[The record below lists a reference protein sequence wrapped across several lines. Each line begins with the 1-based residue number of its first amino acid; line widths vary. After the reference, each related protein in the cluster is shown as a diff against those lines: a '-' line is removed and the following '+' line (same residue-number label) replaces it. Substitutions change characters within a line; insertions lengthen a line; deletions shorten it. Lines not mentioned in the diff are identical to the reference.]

1 MFELTVWKNK
11 RSHKV
16 AFEEA
21 ALLDVLLQ
29 RAGFSLPHP
38 CGGHGNCGK
47 CAVRVSGAVSEP
59 NALEEHMG
67 KRLSC
72 QTVVLGDATVVLPD
86 DDLSM
91 AIETETM
98 TQPISLLPMP
108 GKYGAAVD
116 IGTTTVA
123 VKLFDLK
130 AGTCVGT
137 AAALNPQTAEAAD
150 VMGRIE
156 AAMNGKLS
164 VLQTQVTDCITA
176 LLQEAGKACGMPDSL
191 VITGNTTMLYLLT
204 GEDPESLSHAPFL
217 AETLFGSEAAFAG
230 RTAYLPP
237 CMNAFVG
244 ADITCAVL
252 ASGMCG
258 SEQTALLCD
267 IGTNGEIA
275 LWKDG
280 TLYVTSTAAG
290 PAFEGAGISCGCG
303 SVTGAIDKV
312 RLDNGRLSVHT
323 IGNAPPIGICGS
335 GLLDAIAAGLES
347 EQIDETGVIEGDGLS
362 LGAEVVLRQKDIRM
376 VQLAKAAIAAG
387 IDTLLETA
395 GISVGE
401 IKTLYITG
409 GFGSHLNVASAVRI
423 GLLPEEIEK
432 RTVVLGNAALAG
444 AAAVLLDQ
452 RAKGELSRIAG
463 LSQHVNLGGN
473 PAFNEKYVS
482 NMFFGEAF

>member
-91 AIETETM
+91 AIETETT
-98 TQPISLLPMP
+98 TQSISLLPMP

-123 VKLFDLK
+123 VKLFDLTT
-130 AGTCVGT
+130 GTCVGT

-217 AETLFGSEAAFAG
+217 AETLFGSETEFAG

-258 SEQTALLCD
+258 SENTALLCD

-347 EQIDETGVIEGDGLS
+347 EQIDETGVIEGDGLP

-401 IKTLYITG
+401 IRTLYITG